1 MKNNYHGSLI
11 LNLVFKPILF
21 GYRQIVAVNDV
32 IVVFVSQNMADLI
45 VPLDG
50 SPLSSLAFKILFE
63 FTIYDMYTEDQYL
76 ESFVFCL
83 PMIGAIIDL
92 LENHC
97 NTEEPE
103 EEVKIEIL

>member
-1 MKNNYHGSLI
+1 
-11 LNLVFKPILF
+11 
-21 GYRQIVAVNDV
+21 
-32 IVVFVSQNMADLI
+32 MAAA
-45 VPLDG
+45 
-50 SPLSSLAFKILFE
+50 LSSLVMQTLFE
-63 FTIYDMYTEDQYL
+63 LIIYDMYTEDQYL

-97 NTEEPE
+97 NTEESE